1 MSSGKDDER
10 VFGKHET
17 FYLTDD
23 EFWSDIKD
31 PYIEKLAKMEPEEV
45 YPSNNPGSTLP
56 DGSINFECH
65 CVGHLV
71 ASPCGYEFRQALNCQ
86 KTAKDDEM
94 EEGKCADELMNF
106 MECVMR
112 TNCFKSNNDDEK
124 DKDSKEPAKS

>member
-1 MSSGKDDER
+1 M
-10 VFGKHET
+10 FPLLQT

-45 YPSNNPGSTLP
+45 YPSNNPGGFFKKKYVYLIEEKAFVRFSLILDFFLHIIFLYSGSTLP

-71 ASPCGYEFRQALNCQ
+71 ASPCGYEFR
-86 KTAKDDEM
+86 
-94 EEGKCADELMNF
+94 
-106 MECVMR
+106 
-112 TNCFKSNNDDEK
+112 
-124 DKDSKEPAKS
+124 